1 MNCEDP
7 LSWKDLAEQ
16 KEREWKEFTHRRI
29 ESLEA
34 AFKQKD
40 KDLSEEKNKFQK
52 LKDDFKYNFKLLQ
65 ERDQELERYDAVLTN
80 LKADVNNKNSEI
92 SELKVQVDEMR
103 TQLKQEQKGR
113 EELQIHYQQRL
124 KEKQA
129 EVDSFRHKKEA
140 EFGEERKE
148 FEDFKRN
155 LEQKLT
161 KLDVEMD
168 VQKRELNAG
177 FDEAMKKRETE
188 FRLKEDEMNAKVLE
202 YDLKAKLL
210 AKEIEYMKVNQKQ
223 VTDNFSEAE
232 INSRLLEKKVK
243 EKEWEIADLK
253 AMKDAKIED
262 LNVQLKQYEVNM
274 KRKEDAYENKHAEMD
289 RCLREREEALSNL
302 KTAYNEREQILNG
315 DIRNL
320 QSKLESAEIQIRQLQ
335 WTNQDLAKEKEIQ
348 TQNLSEELNCLQEK
362 WNKNLAD
369 MSASQVSRD
378 LEMHCLREN
387 DSKLKTEILQ
397 KGHEIEKYKKELAEA
412 SEREAALIRSKTQ
425 LELDWQ
431 NRFEEAVSSQYG
443 KSEDLM
449 KKMVTAKYEMES
461 GQSQEIK
468 QLIQQNH
475 NLKEVISQMKQQMQM
490 LGYTNGSQRNTNNKD
505 YTKSLEEQ
513 ILNLKQQIRQLQD
526 HHVQDISFNVSN
538 DLDSEI
544 LQSPEVR
551 DNIMVK
557 DYIRSLNEQIR
568 ILKSEKSEYNVK
580 FKKLESRLDNIE
592 TSSMTSKIMP
602 QEDLIIEQLQGEDIN
617 LKKGIPESHNFSQS
631 DVDKHDLQR
640 KLRKAV
646 KHITQIAKEKQQLI
660 EVGNRLRGELKK
672 AGITQTTPAVSTG
685 YATNQVPFNQLSNS
699 LTSHNPSR
707 VTQES
712 LNKLNQLEKLQYQL
726 TKQELQFAQN
736 FSPPRVTDSVQSS
749 EVYYGRPSI
758 LKKSL
763 SSQEVNKSAE
773 TNGSHYDVEPVLSS
787 VQSMGGESIQ
797 EVWRMLDDGASP
809 IPSVRTPRFLSN
821 QSKPDV
827 KERPDPNRELT
838 VEGKKAELKL
848 EEKRA
853 QSRQFTISQTNKLKP
868 SKKPQVRNYN
878 MR

>member
-1 MNCEDP
+1 MNYEDP

-16 KEREWKEFTHRRI
+16 KEREWKEFTQRRI
-29 ESLEA
+29 ESLEVA
-34 AFKQKD
+34 YKQKD

-80 LKADVNNKNSEI
+80 LKADINNKNSEI
-92 SELKVQVDEMR
+92 SELKVHVDEMR

-124 KEKQA
+124 KEKQT
-129 EVDSFRHKKEA
+129 EVDSFRYKKEA

-177 FDEAMKKRETE
+177 FEEAMKKRETE

-210 AKEIEYMKVNQKQ
+210 AKEIEYMRVNQKQ

-243 EKEWEIADLK
+243 EKEWEITDLK

-262 LNVQLKQYEVNM
+262 LEVQLKQYEVSM

-302 KTAYNEREQILNG
+302 KSAYNEREQILNG

-320 QSKLESAEIQIRQLQ
+320 QSKLETAEIQIRQLQ

-397 KGHEIEKYKKELAEA
+397 KGHEIEKQKRELAEA

-431 NRFEEAVSSQYG
+431 NRFEEAVNSQYG

-468 QLIQQNH
+468 QLLQQNL
-475 NLKEVISQMKQQMQM
+475 NLKEVINQMKQQMQM
-490 LGYTNGSQRNTNNKD
+490 LGYTNGSQNNANNRD

-513 ILNLKQQIRQLQD
+513 ILSLKQQIRQLQD
-526 HHVQDISFNVSN
+526 HHVQDLSSNVSN
-538 DLDSEI
+538 NLDSEI
-544 LQSPEVR
+544 LQAPEVK

-557 DYIRSLNEQIR
+557 DYIQSLNEQIR
-568 ILKSEKSEYNVK
+568 ILKSEKLESNVK
-580 FKKLESRLDNIE
+580 FRKLESRLDNIE
-592 TSSMTSKIMP
+592 TSSMTLK
-602 QEDLIIEQLQGEDIN
+602 LQDEITN
-617 LKKGIPESHNFSQS
+617 PKKGIPESHSYSQS
-631 DVDKHDLQR
+631 DVGKHDLQN

-646 KHITQIAKEKQQLI
+646 KHITQLAKEKQQLI
-660 EVGNRLRGELKK
+660 EVCNRLRGELKK
-672 AGITQTTPAVSTG
+672 AGITQTTPTVSTG
-685 YATNQVPFNQLSNS
+685 FPTNQIPLNQLSNS

-749 EVYYGRPSI
+749 EVYCGRPSI

-763 SSQEVNKSAE
+763 SSQDVNQSAE
-773 TNGSHYDVEPVLSS
+773 TNRSHYDVEPVLSS

-827 KERPDPNRELT
+827 KEKLDPNRELT

-848 EEKRA
+848 EEKRP
-853 QSRQFTISQTNKLKP
+853 QSRQFTISQTNKLKQ